1 MLRSYVQTFLME
13 NGLPWYASNSGFKG
27 DSRIQEE
34 KEGRDKRLQLFL
46 FGEKDKQAPRADGDG
61 TMPEFGEPALFEL
74 QEVRDL
80 TGYRIRKCLTY
91 KKDQIISG
99 SDQSTTGC
107 IIYRGVEAYL
117 NYLEA
122 YYLRNG
128 KVDGKAAQYWT
139 AIRKRGGV
147 DTDYEKTIRNTDMSK
162 EVDWAKYSGSTLVD
176 ATLFNI
182 RRERRCEF
190 IGEGM
195 RWDDLMRWRAMDQLL
210 TTKYIP
216 EGFNFWDEAYDDYV
230 AMKNDKGEPK
240 YKIVSDGSS
249 TANMS
254 AKELGKYVR
263 PYSIVKANNAVF
275 DGYTFAKAYYLYP
288 VPIRQME
295 LLSPDRSVNNSVLY
309 QNPYWPSKTSEPA
322 IE

>member
-1 MLRSYVQTFLME
+1 M
-13 NGLPWYASNSGFKG
+13 
-27 DSRIQEE
+27 
-34 KEGRDKRLQLFL
+34 
-46 FGEKDKQAPRADGDG
+46 
-61 TMPEFGEPALFEL
+61 
-74 QEVRDL
+74 
-80 TGYRIRKCLTY
+80 
-91 KKDQIISG
+91 
-99 SDQSTTGC
+99 
-107 IIYRGVEAYL
+107 EAYL

-128 KVDGKAAQYWT
+128 KVDGKAANTGPLSANVAEWT
-139 AIRKRGGV
+139 QLR
-147 DTDYEKTIRNTDMSK
+147 KTIRNTDMSK
-162 EVDWAKYSGSTLVD
+162 VDWAKYSGSTLVD

-254 AKELGKYVR
+254 AKEWVNMYVR
-263 PYSIVKANNAVF
+263 TQSSKQ
-275 DGYTFAKAYYLYP
+275 TTLYLT
-288 VPIRQME
+288 VIHSLRHTTCIRYRYGKWSFCLRTVQSTI
-295 LLSPDRSVNNSVLY
+295 LCFTRIHTG
-309 QNPYWPSKTSEPA
+309 QSKTSEPA

>member
-1 MLRSYVQTFLME
+1 MGRASFVQVPT
-13 NGLPWYASNSGFKG
+13 
-27 DSRIQEE
+27 
-34 KEGRDKRLQLFL
+34 
-46 FGEKDKQAPRADGDG
+46 
-61 TMPEFGEPALFEL
+61 
-74 QEVRDL
+74 
-80 TGYRIRKCLTY
+80 
-91 KKDQIISG
+91 
-99 SDQSTTGC
+99 
-107 IIYRGVEAYL
+107 
-117 NYLEA
+117 
-122 YYLRNG
+122 
-128 KVDGKAAQYWT
+128 
-139 AIRKRGGV
+139 
-147 DTDYEKTIRNTDMSK
+147 
-162 EVDWAKYSGSTLVD
+162 
-176 ATLFNI
+176 
-182 RRERRCEF
+182 
-190 IGEGM
+190 
-195 RWDDLMRWRAMDQLL
+195 
-210 TTKYIP
+210 
-216 EGFNFWDEAYDDYV
+216 YDDYV

>member
-1 MLRSYVQTFLME
+1 MIDV
-13 NGLPWYASNSGFKG
+13 
-27 DSRIQEE
+27 
-34 KEGRDKRLQLFL
+34 
-46 FGEKDKQAPRADGDG
+46 
-61 TMPEFGEPALFEL
+61 
-74 QEVRDL
+74 
-80 TGYRIRKCLTY
+80 
-91 KKDQIISG
+91 
-99 SDQSTTGC
+99 
-107 IIYRGVEAYL
+107 
-117 NYLEA
+117 
-122 YYLRNG
+122 
-128 KVDGKAAQYWT
+128 
-139 AIRKRGGV
+139 
-147 DTDYEKTIRNTDMSK
+147 
-162 EVDWAKYSGSTLVD
+162 
-176 ATLFNI
+176 TLFNI

-322 IE
+322 ICLLYTSPSPRD

>member
-1 MLRSYVQTFLME
+1 M
-13 NGLPWYASNSGFKG
+13 
-27 DSRIQEE
+27 
-34 KEGRDKRLQLFL
+34 
-46 FGEKDKQAPRADGDG
+46 
-61 TMPEFGEPALFEL
+61 
-74 QEVRDL
+74 
-80 TGYRIRKCLTY
+80 
-91 KKDQIISG
+91 
-99 SDQSTTGC
+99 
-107 IIYRGVEAYL
+107 
-117 NYLEA
+117 
-122 YYLRNG
+122 
-128 KVDGKAAQYWT
+128 
-139 AIRKRGGV
+139 
-147 DTDYEKTIRNTDMSK
+147 
-162 EVDWAKYSGSTLVD
+162 
-176 ATLFNI
+176 
-182 RRERRCEF
+182 
-190 IGEGM
+190 
-195 RWDDLMRWRAMDQLL
+195 L